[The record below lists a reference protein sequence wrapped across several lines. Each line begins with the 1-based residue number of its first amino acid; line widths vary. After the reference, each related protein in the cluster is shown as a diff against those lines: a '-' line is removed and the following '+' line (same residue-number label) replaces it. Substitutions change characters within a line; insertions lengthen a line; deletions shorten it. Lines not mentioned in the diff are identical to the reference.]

1 MPLRRPTIARPAIFV
16 DRDGVIIENRANYV
30 KTWAEVQFLPG
41 TFAALRR
48 VARSAFALVIFTNQS
63 AVGRGIITLAQ
74 ALEINRRVVAEI
86 VAEGGRI
93 DGCYLCPH
101 HPAEGCDCRKPA
113 PGMLLRAA
121 AELGLDLAHSYAIGD
136 AASDL
141 QAAKAAGVQGMLVL
155 TGRGREQAPFLRE
168 QGLSSCPVVADL
180 GAAIDLILG
189 TEGTDGGSEP

>member
-1 MPLRRPTIARPAIFV
+1 M
-16 DRDGVIIENRANYV
+16 

-101 HPAEGCDCRKPA
+101 HPGEGCDCRKPA

-121 AELGLDLAHSYAIGD
+121 AELGLDLARSYAIGD

-141 QAAKAAGVQGMLVL
+141 QAAKAAGVHGMLVL
-155 TGRGREQAPFLRE
+155 TGRGKEQAPFLRE
-168 QGLSSCPVVADL
+168 QGLDSCPVVADL

-189 TEGTDGGSEP
+189 AEGADERSDPRRVMRNQAPG